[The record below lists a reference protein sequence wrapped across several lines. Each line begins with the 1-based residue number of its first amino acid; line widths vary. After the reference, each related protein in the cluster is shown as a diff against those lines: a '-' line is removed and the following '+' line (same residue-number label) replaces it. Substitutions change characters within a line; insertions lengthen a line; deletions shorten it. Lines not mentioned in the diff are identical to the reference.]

1 MNLHAKQAPMSQL
14 AARGK
19 RFVKVK
25 DSSGNEWLCPLE
37 GLKKAADATQEKLD
51 DCVELDV
58 VTHTA
63 GDIVAER

>member
-1 MNLHAKQAPMSQL
+1 MSVSVE
-14 AARGK
+14 RGK

-25 DSSGNEWLCPLE
+25 DSSGNEWLCPLDAM
-37 GLKKAADATQEKLD
+37 KNAKDATQEEMD

-63 GDIVAER
+63 GDIEAKR

>member
-1 MNLHAKQAPMSQL
+1 MTES

-25 DSSGNEWLCPLE
+25 DSSGNEWLCPLHAM
-37 GLKKAADATQEKLD
+37 KNVKDATQEELD

-58 VTHTA
+58 VTRYA
-63 GDIVAER
+63 GEIDAER

>member
-1 MNLHAKQAPMSQL
+1 MSEL

-25 DSSGNEWLCPLE
+25 DSSGAEWLCPLE
-37 GLKKAADATQEKLD
+37 GMKQATQATQEELD

-58 VTHTA
+58 ITRYA
-63 GDIVAER
+63 GGH

>member
-1 MNLHAKQAPMSQL
+1 MSEM

-25 DSSGNEWLCPLE
+25 DSSGNEWLCPIDA
-37 GLKKAADATQEKLD
+37 LKKSKDATQEELD

-63 GDIVAER
+63 GDIDAER